1 MRKFILS
8 VLAMGLA
15 SLAYADNGTDAA
27 DDATQDAQVAVEA
40 GAEQKHCLK
49 HTGSR
54 IRKADECLA
63 LPGRAY
69 SGEDLKRT
77 GEINAAEA
85 LSRLDPSLQTRGR

>member
-15 SLAYADNGTDAA
+15 SLAYADNGTDAT

-40 GAEQKHCLK
+40 GAQKSHCLR

-54 IRKADECLA
+54 IRKSGECLA

-69 SGEDLKRT
+69 SGDDLKLT
-77 GEINAAEA
+77 GEINPADA